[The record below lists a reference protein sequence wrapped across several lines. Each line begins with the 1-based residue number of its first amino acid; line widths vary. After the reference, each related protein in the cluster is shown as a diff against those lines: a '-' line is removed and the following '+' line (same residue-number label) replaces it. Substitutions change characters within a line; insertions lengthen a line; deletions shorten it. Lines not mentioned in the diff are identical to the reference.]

1 MFQKRSDENVKKYN
15 FKMTFTPYSNKKQTM
30 KKEKS
35 RAGRKPVLDKK
46 IPVVLMVE
54 GSRVI
59 GKQTAKFLWT

>member
-1 MFQKRSDENVKKYN
+1 
-15 FKMTFTPYSNKKQTM
+15 M

-35 RAGRKPVLDKK
+35 RAGRNPVLDKK

-59 GKQTAKFLWT
+59 GKANLPFDKTNTAHIDKLNMYRAKLYKSC